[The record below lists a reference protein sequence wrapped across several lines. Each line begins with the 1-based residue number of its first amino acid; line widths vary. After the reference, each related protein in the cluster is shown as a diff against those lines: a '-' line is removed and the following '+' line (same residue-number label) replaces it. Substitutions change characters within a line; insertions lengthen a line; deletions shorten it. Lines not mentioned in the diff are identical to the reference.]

1 MRLFIVAVALLIAA
15 SAAAQTPDQEPIE
28 GQHGAAY
35 VSYGYTSGSSLSL
48 DNLQFDVDLRVPGT
62 VVSFHRTLHR
72 PDWRACRTE
81 RRIPDRTHHRVR
93 SSPLPRWLGLR
104 GGCGHREQDWRRD
117 RDSLFRRVRS
127 YVSSIHNHQQGGDG
141 VDELTIGVGA
151 RF

>member
-62 VVSFHRTLHR
+62 VVSFTGHFTDQTGVHVGPSAGYQIGPITVFGRHLFLVGSDYAAAAAIGNKTGGGI
-72 PDWRACRTE
+72 E
-81 RRIPDRTHHRVR
+81 V
-93 SSPLPRWLGLR
+93 PLPKGAVLRLGL
-104 GGCGHREQDWRRD
+104 
-117 RDSLFRRVRS
+117 
-127 YVSSIHNHQQGGDG
+127 HNHQQVSGA